1 MPHAH
6 SNEDTHTRFFSPAL
20 SLLESCDSH
29 RSCPALP
36 DDKWIELGVS
46 RVILA
51 PDSGR
56 GFLQDLV
63 SRGKY
68 APGGGHFFETLKSQ
82 RRLSLCAELSEKLAR
97 KVEAQLVQKT
107 SWRKS
112 CEALNTPY
120 IPS

>member
-1 MPHAH
+1 M
-6 SNEDTHTRFFSPAL
+6 
-20 SLLESCDSH
+20 
-29 RSCPALP
+29 
-36 DDKWIELGVS
+36 
-46 RVILA
+46 ILA